1 MRNKLNKRARSGEK
15 NNGRDRSGLTRRS
28 FLGQTVAWAGGAL
41 ALSFPAFSR
50 GENLNLVP
58 SGITTT
64 TRSAAWQQKIVQPL
78 GFRWDALD
86 IEIFAD
92 RPQQFIEGFG
102 GCFNELGWMSLQ
114 KVTQEDR
121 AAIFRELFSPGIGAN
136 FTICRMPIGANDFS
150 RDWYSYDETPDDYD
164 LKHFSIDN
172 DLRTLV
178 PFIHSAQLQNSGLK
192 LWASP
197 WSPPTWMKHNH
208 HYAEA
213 RPMAGFGTE
222 NGLKPEQVG
231 QEGTDMFL
239 QEEKYF
245 RTYAAYFGRFID
257 AYRQQGIEI
266 GMVMPQNEF
275 NSAQSFPSCTWTP
288 EGLARFLRYL
298 GPEMSRRHVEIF
310 FGTLERGNIQLL
322 DVVMNDPEAGKYV
335 QGVGVQWAGK
345 NAVAAIHQRYPR
357 LKIYQSEQECG
368 DGKNDWNYC
377 AYTWDLM
384 RHYLK
389 NGANGYMYWNIALEP
404 GGLSHWGW
412 PQNSLIT
419 VDPAT
424 KSYKYNYEYYLLK
437 HVSHF
442 VRAGAR
448 RLETEGVYD
457 DLLAFRNPDGSV
469 VAVLRNESSRE
480 KTINL
485 TMAGKKISFALEPDS
500 FNTVVFQS

>member
-1 MRNKLNKRARSGEK
+1 
-15 NNGRDRSGLTRRS
+15 
-28 FLGQTVAWAGGAL
+28 
-41 ALSFPAFSR
+41 
-50 GENLNLVP
+50 
-58 SGITTT
+58 
-64 TRSAAWQQKIVQPL
+64 
-78 GFRWDALD
+78 
-86 IEIFAD
+86 
-92 RPQQFIEGFG
+92 
-102 GCFNELGWMSLQ
+102 
-114 KVTQEDR
+114 
-121 AAIFRELFSPGIGAN
+121 
-136 FTICRMPIGANDFS
+136 MP
-150 RDWYSYDETPDDYD
+150 
-164 LKHFSIDN
+164 
-172 DLRTLV
+172 
-178 PFIHSAQLQNSGLK
+178 
-192 LWASP
+192 
-197 WSPPTWMKHNH
+197 
-208 HYAEA
+208 
-213 RPMAGFGTE
+213 GFGTE

-239 QEEKYF
+239 QEERYF

-298 GPEMSRRHVEIF
+298 GPEMSRRRVEIF

-322 DVVMNDPEAGKYV
+322 DVVMHDSEVGKYI

-345 NAVAAIHQRYPR
+345 NAVATIHQRYPQ
-357 LKIYQSEQECG
+357 LKLYQSEQECG

-377 AYTWDLM
+377 SYTWDLM

-389 NGANGYMYWNIALEP
+389 NGATGYMYWNIALEP

-419 VDPAT
+419 VDPTT

-442 VRAGAR
+442 VRPGAR

-457 DLLAFRNPDGSV
+457 DLLAFRNSDGSV
-469 VAVLRNESSRE
+469 VAVLHNESSRE

-485 TMAGKKISFALEPDS
+485 TMTGKKISFALEPDS
-500 FNTVVFQS
+500 FNTVVFNL